1 MPEYKNKWNGKN
13 NKIKYKYESSDKIFF
28 INPYTFSEGS
38 KTVNR
43 EEQEQEPESHT
54 GVFVCR
60 IYPKTPLLIPD
71 VLEKEEIAD
80 RKEKNTK
87 NKEIKHFSYPFFKV
101 GDKPAIPG
109 SSIRGP
115 LRSIYEAL
123 TDSCYSTARSGQYIT
138 ARTKSP
144 FLPGLLVKKNG
155 KWELHSATRYL
166 LPIEDYRAREFDNGE
181 IVKYSDVIDNYGERV
196 YFKGELKYILNRRG
210 NSIPQY
216 RVLDTSEAK
225 KRGYELGYYY
235 IGEYINRKKYES
247 IFKEDNLESDNSEVI
262 EKCFEQLKEIQ
273 KKYMDEKINQ
283 KFVSSREPGNKDHH
297 GGYKQVDLKKFEEA
311 NKAVLPIWYKKN
323 KSNNKKVKY
332 YFSLANIGRFRYETS
347 MDEILGKQDDGRMPC
362 YDVKKL
368 CKACSLFG
376 MVGDEE
382 GFGSHI
388 RITDAIFEGTI
399 SEKKNIYNLTE
410 LRTPHPSYLPFYA
423 DVNDYSLGY
432 DATGCNIK
440 GRKFYR
446 HFIPDY
452 EGLGKLDPKK
462 IDSQMEGIEI
472 DGESIGKD
480 EVFFRFKVY
489 FENLTQEQLDE
500 LATLLCLGENKKN
513 GNLCFKLGHGKPLGF
528 GSAKIVIESLE
539 ERIFNNCIADENE
552 GTQEHYKY
560 TKKIYSDLEKWN
572 ICKESGS
579 EEGISKIQESIK
591 SMRSILDITF
601 FTNLDTNT
609 KVAYPYVLDKRKDK
623 SKNLAINELA
633 SSKWFSENLKLGG
646 NRPEYILKQSSV
658 DINEQKL
665 PVIELKED
673 EDKK

>member
-1 MPEYKNKWNGKN
+1 MPKHENKQNGKN
-13 NKIKYKYESSDKIFF
+13 NKIKYKYEFSDKEFF
-28 INPYTFSEGS
+28 INPYTFLEGS

-43 EEQEQEPESHT
+43 EEKEQPLGSHT

-60 IYPKTPLLIPD
+60 IYPQTPLLIPD
-71 VLEKEEIAD
+71 VLEKKEIED

-101 GDKPAIPG
+101 GDKPVIPG
-109 SSIRGP
+109 SSIRGS

-144 FLPGLLVKKNG
+144 FLPGLLIKESG

-166 LPIEDYRAREFDNGE
+166 LPIKEYGARPFDDGK
-181 IVKYSDVIDNYGERV
+181 IFKYEEVIDNHGWSV
-196 YFKGELKYILNRRG
+196 YFKGVKRTENIRG
-210 NSIPQY
+210 RNVTQH
-216 RVLDTSEAK
+216 RVLDTSEVK
-225 KRGYELGYYY
+225 KTGYEKGYYY

-247 IFKEDNLESDNSEVI
+247 IFKEKGIESSDREII

-283 KFVSSREPGNKDHH
+283 KFVSSRKPGNKDHH

-323 KSNNKKVKY
+323 TNQDKKVEY

-362 YDVKKL
+362 HDVKKL
-368 CKACSLFG
+368 CKTCSLFG
-376 MVGDEE
+376 MVGDKE

-388 RITDAIFEGTI
+388 RITDAIFDGNI
-399 SEKKNIYNLTE
+399 GKAIKKYNLTE

-423 DVNDYSLGY
+423 DVNNYSLGY
-432 DATGCNIK
+432 DATECNIK

-452 EGLGKLDPKK
+452 EGLRKLDPKK
-462 IDSQMEGIEI
+462 IDSKMEGI
-472 DGESIGKD
+472 GEGS
-480 EVFFRFKVY
+480 FRFKVY

-500 LATLLCLGENKKN
+500 LAILLCLGENNKD
-513 GNLCFKLGHGKPLGF
+513 GNFCFKLGHGKPLGF

-539 ERIFNNCIADENE
+539 ERIFNHYVIDENKGDKKNYE
-552 GTQEHYKY
+552 YK
-560 TKKIYSDLEKWN
+560 KKIYSDLKKWN

-646 NRPEYILKQSSV
+646 NRPKYILKQSSV
-658 DINEQKL
+658 DINGQKL
-665 PVIELKED
+665 SVIELKED